1 MSVGSGYKVV
11 FTKSARKD
19 LKKIENVQLR
29 FIKSWLVKNLEGCE
43 NPRLYGKALV
53 GDKKDFWRYRVGA
66 YRLIANI
73 DDGLIII
80 EIVSVGHRREV
91 YK

>member
-1 MSVGSGYKVV
+1 MSAGYRVV

-19 LKKIENVQLR
+19 LKKIDNVQLR
-29 FIKSWLVKNLEGCE
+29 FIKSWIVKNLEGCE
-43 NPRLYGKALV
+43 NPRLHGKSLV

-73 DDGLIII
+73 DDRLIII
-80 EIVSVGHRREV
+80 DIVNVGHRKEV